1 MTAVSILKYK
11 ISVMNAFA
19 GSVIL
24 GEVKMQINEILK
36 IALNNNDANRPRSL
50 QKEVGASSVYS
61 CSRQVWAH
69 INQLP
74 RTNFNTDKLTAMFG
88 TAMHEMISQAMAAN
102 DPFNDYLIEEEFT
115 AGILKG
121 HIDLFIKS
129 QKQVVD
135 WKTVS
140 KAKIKSGVWLDPQKI
155 GQVQL
160 YGYLL
165 EENGYEVEYV
175 SLVAIPRDGTMADI
189 VSHTEPYDRDKALA
203 GIDWL
208 TNIAKMEEPPAPE
221 KGVWW
226 CSRYCNFYDATGEVG
241 CQSK

>member
-1 MTAVSILKYK
+1 
-11 ISVMNAFA
+11 
-19 GSVIL
+19 
-24 GEVKMQINEILK
+24 MQINEILK

-50 QKEVGASSVYS
+50 QKELGASSVYS
-61 CSRQVWAH
+61 CKRQVWH
-69 INQLP
+69 YINETP
-74 RTNFNTDKLTAMFG
+74 RTNFNTDKLAAMFG
-88 TAMHEMISQAMAAN
+88 TAMHETIAEAMKAN
-102 DPFNDYLIEEEFT
+102 DPFDDYLIEEEFT
-115 AGILKG
+115 AGILRG

-140 KAKIKSGVWLDPQKI
+140 KARIKSGGWLDQQKI

-203 GIDWL
+203 GINWL
-208 TNIAKMEEPPAPE
+208 NEILETTEPPAPE
-221 KGVWW
+221 KGTWF
-226 CSRYCNFYDATGEVG
+226 CSRYCNFYDATGEIG
-241 CQSK
+241 CPSK